1 MKSIELAEEVEF
13 SRIEEQGLLVDT
25 ATGVYYELNAT
36 ATEMMEIVLAL
47 DPSNDALAKLRAK
60 FDIDDDTLQRDL
72 DNLLNDLQDF
82 NLIQVQA

>member
-1 MKSIELAEEVEF
+1 MKSIELTEEVEF
-13 SRIEEQGLLVDT
+13 SRIGEQGLLVDT

-36 ATEMMEIVLAL
+36 ATEMMEIVLAV

-60 FDIDDDTLQRDL
+60 FDVDDDTLQRDL

>member
-1 MKSIELAEEVEF
+1 MKSIELAEGVEF
-13 SRIEEQGLLVDT
+13 SRIEKQGLLVDT

-36 ATEMMEIVLAL
+36 AAEMMEIALAAN
-47 DPSNDALAKLRAK
+47 PSEDALAWLQAK
-60 FDIDDDTLQRDL
+60 FDVDDDILQRDL